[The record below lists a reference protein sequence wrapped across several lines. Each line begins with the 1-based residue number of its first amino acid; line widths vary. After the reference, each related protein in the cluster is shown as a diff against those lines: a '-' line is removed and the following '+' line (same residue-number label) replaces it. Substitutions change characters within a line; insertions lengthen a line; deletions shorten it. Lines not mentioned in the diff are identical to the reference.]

1 MKKPTRVNHPP
12 QIGLPA
18 GNRPLVA
25 PIYQTVKFEFDS
37 VAETEAHLRG
47 ERPGFFYQRS
57 SNPTTRQLEQLLA
70 ELQERDDCLVTASG
84 AAAIAH
90 MLLALT
96 RQGDHIVCFIESY
109 NPTRYLIRRLLARF
123 RVTHTLLSIHDLPG
137 VERALASQPTRLVY
151 FESPTNP
158 VTRIADIAAL
168 TALAHAAGALS
179 VMDNTFAGFHQ
190 HGGYDV
196 DVFVHSLTK
205 YASGAGDVMGGAVI
219 ARGEL
224 IRSMRTDFA
233 VLGAVLDPHAA
244 FLIQRGLRTYFV
256 RYRTQS
262 ASALQI
268 AQLLA
273 GHAAVA
279 QVHYPGLSTHPQHAL
294 AARQMRD
301 FGTIVSFELV
311 GGEPAA
317 RRFADSLELF
327 ALAAS
332 LGSGESL
339 VVTPQMLL
347 GRDLSAE
354 QQRLSGDAGNRAAVD
369 RARGP
374 RRSACRRNSRA
385 VRSRHDGSLT
395 HRQARASGTAAR
407 WRGAP
412 GSRCTSACVASA
424 L

>member
-12 QIGLPA
+12 EVAVPA

-70 ELQERDDCLVTASG
+70 ELQGREECLVTASG
-84 AAAIAH
+84 AAAIAQ
-90 MLLALT
+90 MLVALT

-123 RVTHTLLSIHDLPG
+123 GVTHTLLSLRDLPG
-137 VERALASQPTRLVY
+137 VERALAAQRTRLVY

-168 TALAHAAGALS
+168 TALAHAAGALC

-190 HGGYDV
+190 HGGYEV

-205 YASGAGDVMGGAVI
+205 YASGGGDVMGGAVI

-224 IRSMRTDFA
+224 IRPMRTDFA
-233 VLGAVLDPHAA
+233 VLGGVLDPHAA
-244 FLIQRGLRTYFV
+244 FLIQRGLRSYFV
-256 RYRTQS
+256 RYRAQC
-262 ASALQI
+262 ASALRI

-273 GHAAVA
+273 EHPAVVR
-279 QVHYPGLSTHPQHAL
+279 VHYPGLPAHPQHSL
-294 AARQMRD
+294 AARQMQD
-301 FGTIVSFELV
+301 FGTIVSFDLV
-311 GGEPAA
+311 GGDPAA

-354 QQRLSGDAGNRAAVD
+354 QQRLSGVTPGTVRLSIGLEDIDDLLADLTRALAAAHGESAG
-369 RARGP
+369 
-374 RRSACRRNSRA
+374 
-385 VRSRHDGSLT
+385 
-395 HRQARASGTAAR
+395 
-407 WRGAP
+407 
-412 GSRCTSACVASA
+412 
-424 L
+424 